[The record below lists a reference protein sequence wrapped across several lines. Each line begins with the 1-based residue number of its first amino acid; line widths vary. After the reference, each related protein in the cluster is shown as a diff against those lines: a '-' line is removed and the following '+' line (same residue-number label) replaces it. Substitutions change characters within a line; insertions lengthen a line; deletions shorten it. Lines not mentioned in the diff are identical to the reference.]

1 MEVLNRVVDGEE
13 ELVVLF
19 TKEDVGRR
27 KRQDERK
34 VQREILAEV
43 RLEGGRGVGRSHGDA
58 AAVRP
63 QGLWR
68 VIPDYVN
75 ALGAQEFKV
84 LLVRGLQGH
93 DGNRAADVLGR
104 AHQRDMAGVHA
115 VGQGHEGHWAASLI
129 KGAADHT
136 DALNLADDGGVS
148 QL

>member
-1 MEVLNRVVDGEE
+1 MEILNRVVDGEE

-19 TKEDVGRR
+19 TEEDVGRR

-34 VQREILAEV
+34 VEREIFAEV
-43 RLEGGRGVGRSHGDA
+43 RLEGGCGVGRSHGDA

-63 QGLWR
+63 QGFWR
-68 VIPDYVN
+68 VIPHDVD

-93 DGNRAADVLGR
+93 DGNRAANVLGR
-104 AHQRDMAGVHA
+104 THQRDMAGVHA
-115 VGQGHEGHWAASLI
+115 GSQGHEGHRAASLM